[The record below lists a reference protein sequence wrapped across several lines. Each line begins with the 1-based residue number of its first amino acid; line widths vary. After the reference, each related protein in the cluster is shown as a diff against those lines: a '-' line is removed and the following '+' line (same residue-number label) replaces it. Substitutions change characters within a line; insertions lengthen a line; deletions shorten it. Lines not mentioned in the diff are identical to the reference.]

1 MASAQ
6 DQTHPSPLTVQGSA
20 AHRSQYGMVWRSL
33 KQNPGALVGGALLL
47 LIALSAATAPI
58 IAPASPLAMTIGD
71 RLQGPSLHHLM
82 GTDEFG
88 RDTFSRVLYGGRTTL
103 WLGTLTVAISLIVGG
118 ALGMISGFYR
128 SVADVII
135 TRIIDILLAMPNFLL
150 AMVLVFTLGVG
161 NFQVMLA
168 VAISSLP
175 QYARIM
181 RSSVFSAR
189 EELYVDAARVVGV
202 PDTKI
207 MFRHIAPNVIAPVLV
222 VATLGLGG
230 SILWIAGLGFL
241 GLGAQPPVVE
251 WGQMLAAARNLL
263 SVAWWLMTF
272 PGLAI
277 MLTVMAVNLLG
288 DGLRDAMDPRLRRR

>member
-1 MASAQ
+1 MKAVEDQAQ
-6 DQTHPSPLTVQGSA
+6 LPSLSTFGA
-20 AHRSQYGMVWRSL
+20 MHHNSQFSLMTRSL
-33 KQNPGALVGGALLL
+33 KQNPGALVGGLL
-47 LIALSAATAPI
+47 LILIVASAIGAPLL
-58 IAPASPLAMTIGD
+58 APASPLAMSIGD
-71 RLQGPSLHHLM
+71 RLQSPNAHHLM

-88 RDTFSRVLYGGRTTL
+88 RDTLSRVLYGGRTTL
-103 WLGTLTVAISLIVGG
+103 WLGFLTVAISLVAGG
-118 ALGMISGFYR
+118 ILGMVAGYYR
-128 SVADVII
+128 STVDVVATRLIDV
-135 TRIIDILLAMPNFLL
+135 LLAIPNFLL
-150 AMVLVFTLGVG
+150 AMILVFTLGVG
-161 NFQVMLA
+161 NIQVMFA

-175 QYARIM
+175 QYARIV

-202 PDTKI
+202 SDAKV
-207 MFRHIAPNVIAPVLV
+207 MLRHIAPNVIAPVLV

-251 WGQMLAAARNLL
+251 WGQMLASARNFL

-288 DGLRDAMDPRLRRR
+288 DGLRDALDPRLRRR